1 MPSKAAFAKLLLRSE
16 TPLNAEPPL
25 SLLAGVPIT
34 PLEAFFI
41 RTHGTVP
48 RIAASEHR
56 LTIRG
61 RVRTPLSLSIDQIRR
76 EFPAATVLATLLC
89 AGNRREELNAVGA
102 VAGTGWQ
109 QGAVGNAEWRGARLA
124 DVLARAG
131 CDPGDLHVA
140 FASADEVVM
149 GDAVTFFGGSIP
161 LAKALAPEVLLA
173 YEMNGEPLTPE
184 HGFPLRAVVPGYIG
198 ARSVKW
204 LTGICVQEQP
214 SENYFQQH
222 DYKLLPAAC
231 GPESVNWGAGVMLGE
246 LPVNSAILIPADGAR
261 LERGKLTVE
270 GYAMVGGGRAIGRV
284 DVSMDGGATWREAL
298 LDRNGPWA
306 WALWRADMELPPG
319 RTEIVV
325 RAWDSAAQTQ
335 PERLETVWNSK
346 GYMNNAWHRIAVT
359 VPGDPGTRTSTARPG
374 SGFELGE
381 GI

>member
-1 MPSKAAFAKLLLRSE
+1 MPPNSAFSKLLLRSE

-25 SLLAGVPIT
+25 SLLAGAAVT

-56 LTIRG
+56 LAIG
-61 RVRTPLSLSIDQIRR
+61 GHVRTPLSLSLDELRR
-76 EFPAATVLATLLC
+76 EFPPATVVATLLC
-89 AGNRREELNAVGA
+89 AGNRREELNAVGT
-102 VAGTGWQ
+102 VAGTSWR
-109 QGAVGNAEWRGARLA
+109 QGAVGNAEWRGVRLA

-131 CDPGDLHVA
+131 CEAGDLHVA

-173 YEMNGEPLTPE
+173 YEMNGESLTPE
-184 HGFPLRAVVPGYIG
+184 HGFPLRVVVPGYIG

-204 LTGICVQEQP
+204 LTGISIQDRP
-214 SENYFQQH
+214 SDNYFQQH
-222 DYKLLPAAC
+222 DYKLLPAAS
-231 GPESVNWGAGVMLGE
+231 GPEGPDWSAGVMLGE
-246 LPVNSAILIPADGAR
+246 LPVNSAILTPADGSE
-261 LERGKLTVE
+261 LQGGEVIVE

-284 DVSMDGGATWREAL
+284 DVSTDGGATWRKAE

-306 WALWRADMELPPG
+306 WALWRATVELSPG
-319 RTEIVV
+319 PAEIVV

-335 PERLETVWNSK
+335 PERLQTVWNSK
-346 GYMNNAWHRIAVT
+346 GYMNNAWHRIAVR
-359 VPGDPGTRTSTARPG
+359 VPGDPGAPTSTARAGP
-374 SGFELGE
+374 GFELGE

>member
-56 LTIRG
+56 LTIGG
-61 RVRTPLSLSIDQIRR
+61 RVRTALSLSLDQIRR

-102 VAGTGWQ
+102 VAGTSWQ

-124 DVLARAG
+124 EVLARAG

-149 GDAVTFFGGSIP
+149 GAAVTFFGGSIP

-204 LTGICVQEQP
+204 LTGISVQEQP

-222 DYKLLPAAC
+222 DYKLLPAAS

-246 LPVNSAILIPADGAR
+246 LPVNSAILTPADGSQ
-261 LERGKLTVE
+261 LESGRLTVE

-319 RTEIVV
+319 QTEMVV

-335 PERLETVWNSK
+335 PERLETVWNAK
-346 GYMNNAWHRIAVT
+346 GYMNNAWHRIVVT
-359 VPGDPGTRTSTARPG
+359 VPGDPGTRTSTARAG
-374 SGFELGE
+374 TGFELGE